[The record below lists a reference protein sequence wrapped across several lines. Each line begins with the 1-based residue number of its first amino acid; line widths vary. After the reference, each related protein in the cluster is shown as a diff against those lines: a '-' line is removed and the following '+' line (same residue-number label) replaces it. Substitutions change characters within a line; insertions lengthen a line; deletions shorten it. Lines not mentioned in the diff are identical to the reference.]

1 MQDKA
6 YEVIRDHQGKHW
18 WFRGRARIAQTV
30 LLRDLDL
37 NNGDIL
43 DVGAGFGGMVPLLKT
58 LGTVEALEPYE
69 DARKALEETGALVR
83 IEGIESFLAG
93 RKDCYDL
100 ITLFDVLEHIEDDR
114 GTVAGIRRALKPGG
128 RLVLTVPAMPVLWSA
143 HDELHN
149 HFRRY
154 TRKGLRSILGDC
166 FEIERLGYYNSLLWP
181 LAFLERK
188 LTRLCAGEKS
198 TDVER
203 SSGVLNGLL
212 YRIFIA
218 EIPLLRMGISFPF
231 GVSLMARC
239 RKAVE

>member
-181 LAFLERK
+181 RGGFGKENGYDFVPGRRVPMWNAVRGF
-188 LTRLCAGEKS
+188 S
-198 TDVER
+198 TDFCIGF
-203 SSGVLNGLL
+203 SSPRFRCCVWGF
-212 YRIFIA
+212 R
-218 EIPLLRMGISFPF
+218 FP
-231 GVSLMARC
+231 SEC
-239 RKAVE
+239 R